1 MEIFKELAF
10 DAAHTL
16 PNLPEGHRCGRLHGH
31 TFKVRIYIKGEPD
44 TRTGWIFDFA
54 ELKQVYKKQCDI
66 LDHSYLNDIEG
77 LENPTSENLIKWI
90 WEKLKPEL
98 PQLSKIEL
106 FETCT
111 SGCVYD
117 GT

>member
-1 MEIFKELAF
+1 MEIFKELSF

-16 PNLPEGHRCGRLHGH
+16 PNLPQGHKCGRLHGH

-44 TRTGWIFDFA
+44 QKTGWILDFA
-54 ELKQVYKKQCDI
+54 ELKRIYKKQCEI
-66 LDHSYLNDIEG
+66 LDHSYLNDIKG
-77 LENPTSENLIKWI
+77 LENPTSENLVKWI
-90 WEKLKPEL
+90 WDKLKPEL

-106 FETCT
+106 FETCS
-111 SGCVYD
+111 SGCVYE